1 MIEAIKNK
9 RVWMIAGGALLGI
22 ILLVVGFR
30 MMFVRPSDAELALA
44 DSKPKGNWLTQWI
57 PELPPVAF
65 DPQKDWGS
73 EAEKLN
79 QVSAAVNARIKGGVR
94 IESGKSPAFDRGL
107 LLVDQIEIDKSLPE
121 QPRIQVR
128 ISHHGNR
135 VVDNARMDIL
145 FLDNKAT
152 LLARRAVNP
161 LVVSGGLYGDKV
173 KPMRPDE
180 VRDFYVDATQAPLG
194 WLDQVSVELIY
205 YQFAP

>member
-1 MIEAIKNK
+1 MLEALKNK
-9 RVWMIAGGALLGI
+9 RLLMMAGAGLLLL
-22 ILLVVGFR
+22 ILLVVGAKMLF
-30 MMFVRPSDAELALA
+30 MRPSDAELARA
-44 DSKPKGNWLTQWI
+44 DGNLKGKWLPHII

-73 EAEKLN
+73 EQEKL
-79 QVSAAVNARIKGGVR
+79 SLIAAAVNARISGGTR
-94 IESGKSPAFDRGL
+94 IESGKSPTFDRGL
-107 LLVDQIEIDKSLPE
+107 MTVDEVQIDKSLPD

-135 VVDNARMDIL
+135 VVDHARMDIL

-161 LVVSGGLYGDKV
+161 LVVSGGLYGDKI
-173 KPMRPDE
+173 KPLRPDE
-180 VRDFYVDATQAPLG
+180 VREFYVDATQAPLG
-194 WLDQVSVELIY
+194 WLDQVAVELIY